1 MIGLAISSVGLWWP
15 SRAEVL
21 DCRFI
26 DFVTLSIGQILT
38 ISIYTAFQA
47 QFQSKMW
54 LRFMNFV
61 KNFKKLAVL
70 LTFDYLNLR
79 KKVLLKKKLDDKRKE
94 KVFEYLS
101 TFTNENHNI
110 SHIDHFLIKITF
122 HLSNSRTDVKKA
134 WEFWLVFLRKV
145 RGCPAARKRLINFNT
160 RITLVTATQ
169 SIAYL

>member
-61 KNFKKLAVL
+61 KNFKKLSVL

-79 KKVLLKKKLDDKRKE
+79 KKVLLKKKLDD
-94 KVFEYLS
+94 
-101 TFTNENHNI
+101 
-110 SHIDHFLIKITF
+110 
-122 HLSNSRTDVKKA
+122 
-134 WEFWLVFLRKV
+134 
-145 RGCPAARKRLINFNT
+145 
-160 RITLVTATQ
+160 
-169 SIAYL
+169 